1 MPRVVPSIFWA
12 AVLAAGL
19 GLAQTDAASA
29 ARRADTDESTRAAL
43 ADLLTQLEALQA
55 EVRQLRG
62 QLEVQTHE
70 IEQIKSRERNLMAD
84 MDRRLRELERRG
96 GAVAAGPADTPAAPA
111 AAAPAAASS
120 AAEQEE
126 YDAAFNLLKD
136 GYRER
141 AIKGFREFI
150 ARHPDSPLAGNAQYW
165 IGEANYVMR
174 NFRQAIEEFS
184 KVGKDYPAN
193 QKTPDA
199 LLKIGYSHYELGAWA
214 KARAALNQVI
224 ARHPGTTAA
233 KSAEARLAKMKKEGR

>member
-12 AVLAAGL
+12 ALLAAGL

-29 ARRADTDESTRAAL
+29 ARGAETDESTRAVL

-62 QLEVQTHE
+62 QVEVQAHE
-70 IEQIKSRERNLMAD
+70 IEQLKSRERNLMAD
-84 MDRRLRELERRG
+84 MDRRLREIERRG
-96 GAVAAGPADTPAAPA
+96 GAVAAGPAETPAASA
-111 AAAPAAASS
+111 AAAPAASS

-141 AIKGFREFI
+141 AIKSFREFI

-184 KVGKDYPAN
+184 KVGKDYPAS
-193 QKTPDA
+193 QKAPDA

-214 KARAALNQVI
+214 KARAALNQVL